1 MKKTNVLVEVSDEI
15 YDTVIEPMKKNKT
28 FSKLIA
34 SLLEGYLTD
43 GYIQAFADDT
53 LADLRRAAVDSF
65 SASVDSMS
73 ESLSN
78 MGLFTNELEQTSLSG
93 RTKFKSIADTQAEEL
108 GKQPNTPNTVSMEEI
123 DKKLNDFESSLNS
136 RIDRVLEVVTKIFEN
151 GVPSP
156 VTQVAT
162 VVPTEAPSMVSVETS
177 HIEDVKKPV
186 ENVESFTSGVAE
198 NPIVGSYDDD
208 LDEETKEAN
217 DFMASMLVGNFFEG

>member
-93 RTKFKSIADTQAEEL
+93 RTKFKSIADTQAKEL
-108 GKQPNTPNTVSMEEI
+108 DKQPNTPNTVSMEEI

-162 VVPTEAPSMVSVETS
+162 VVPTEVPSVVSVETS

-198 NPIVGSYDDD
+198 NPIVESYDDD